1 MTPREYCKHNPPAAV
16 YSDGMTGVTVHG
28 IEHGIND
35 YIYARSGIPR
45 QYRYHW
51 RRVYHTRGGRLYFIL
66 DGRRVHLD
74 ECIRI

>member
-16 YSDGMTGVTVHG
+16 YSDGMTGVT
-28 IEHGIND
+28 
-35 YIYARSGIPR
+35 
-45 QYRYHW
+45 YHR
-51 RRVYHTRGGRLYFIL
+51 RRVYHTRGGRPYFIL